1 MFLDKISQN
10 ITQFRQYVVLG
21 VFLFLVVLPSF
32 FSGEWSK
39 WLQSIIFVVIFLLVL
54 YIVILSRSKEKTVG
68 NGGKFILSPNFYLII
83 FLIII
88 FITSFFSV
96 NKYNSFSQFF
106 LLLSCAAIFFSAYLF
121 FRQWKLIKI
130 TTNVI
135 FFIGVVAALA
145 SLYFFLDQGPSRTGG
160 FLFNANALGSYL
172 LFCLPLGF
180 ILSYQYRK
188 QKRRYFYLIGFLLI
202 ITSFILS
209 YSYTGWVS
217 FGFPF
222 LILICYYRKFVF
234 QKRNLY
240 IFFLIILIG
249 FIAVSLFR
257 YQNSQDFSEAVS
269 IHKNISLDHFI
280 FSLSQRWNFN
290 QSALEIFNDNP
301 ILGSGYNTFQSMYG
315 RYYHTVFEQPRYAH
329 NYYLQTAAEVGIF
342 GLVAL
347 LAFLFFLFKRVYS
360 VVKKELDEERKSYL
374 LGLGLGLV
382 GSAIHALF
390 DFGWQFPAVF
400 ILFWLISGM
409 LMAWYQQSKKEEEF
423 EEKVNDKKLWQKI
436 GQILVILLALLIFS
450 RGITLFMGT
459 YYFQKAETAAKY
471 GEIEDMSRYYENG
484 LRFDPDPIKRIN
496 HAQEKIKYSA
506 FLKTEDYKQMEER
519 LQKLLSVNQE
529 DYYAHWVLG
538 RVYYIQDKYPQA
550 EKSYKEAIYYNPVFR
565 PDFHYDLAFLYFGQE
580 QYDEAKKVIFSIL
593 EQYPEGIKTSNPN
606 LPTQLAFLNLLLGQI
621 YFEQGEKD
629 KAEFYYKEALELKPD
644 FNLAKNKLKSLE

>member
-21 VFLFLVVLPSF
+21 VFLFLVILPSF

-39 WLQSIIFVVIFLLVL
+39 WLQSIIFIVIFLLVL
-54 YIVILSRSKEKTVG
+54 YIIILSRSKDRIVN
-68 NGGKFILSPNFYLII
+68 NGGKFILNQNFYLIV
-83 FLIII
+83 FLIVV
-88 FITSFFSV
+88 FATSFFSV

-106 LLLSCAAIFFSAYLF
+106 LLLSYAAIFFSAYLF
-121 FRQWKLIKI
+121 FRKWKLIKI
-130 TTNVI
+130 TTNII
-135 FFIGVVAALA
+135 FFIGVVAALI
-145 SLYFFLDQGPSRTGG
+145 SLFLFINQSFARTGG

-172 LFCLPLGF
+172 LFSLPLGF

-188 QKRRYFYLIGFLLI
+188 QKRRYLYFIGSLLI
-202 ITSFILS
+202 ITSFLLS

-217 FGFPF
+217 FAIPF

-240 IFFLIILIG
+240 IFLLVILIG

-257 YQNSQDFSEAVS
+257 YQNSQNFSEAVS

-290 QSALEIFNDNP
+290 QSALEIFSDYP
-301 ILGSGYNTFQSMYG
+301 ISGSGYNTFQSMYG

-374 LGLGLGLV
+374 LGLGLGLI

-409 LMAWYQQSKKEEEF
+409 LMAWYQQSKEETKEISVADKPSAWL
-423 EEKVNDKKLWQKI
+423 KV
-436 GQILVILLALLIFS
+436 GQVISIILALAIFI
-450 RGITLFMGT
+450 RGLTLFMSIN
-459 YYFQKAETAAKY
+459 YFQKAEHAKNIGDISGVFEYY
-471 GEIEDMSRYYENG
+471 GKG
-484 LRFDPDPIKRIN
+484 LKYDPDPTEVVNYVQK
-496 HAQEKIKYSA
+496 KIKYTLELTDDD
-506 FLKTEDYKQMEER
+506 FNFMEDKLKR
-519 LQKLLSVNQE
+519 VLSVSE
-529 DYYAHWVLG
+529 EYYNAHWFLG
-538 RVYYIQDKYPQA
+538 KVYYLQNKYDLA
-550 EKSYKEAIYYNPVFR
+550 EEQYRLAVLYNPVFR
-565 PDFHYDLAFLYFGQE
+565 PDIQHDLALVNYFQE
-580 QYDEAKKVIFSIL
+580 DYSEAKKVIFSIL
-593 EQYPEGIKTSNPN
+593 SQYPEGISSANPN
-606 LPTQLAFLNLLLGQI
+606 LPTQMAFLNMLLGDI
-621 YFEQGEKD
+621 YKKLDNIGSARK
-629 KAEFYYKEALELKPD
+629 YYSKALEYRPD
-644 FNLAKNKLKSLE
+644 LRLAEEKLKKIE

>member
-21 VFLFLVVLPSF
+21 VFLFLVILPSF

-54 YIVILSRSKEKTVG
+54 YIVILSRSKDKAVSNRE
-68 NGGKFILSPNFYLII
+68 KFILNPNFYLII
-83 FLIII
+83 FLIIV
-88 FITSFFSV
+88 FIASFFSV

-106 LLLSCAAIFFSAYLF
+106 LLLSYAAIFFSAYLF
-121 FRQWKLIKI
+121 FRKWKLIKI
-130 TTNVI
+130 TTNII

-188 QKRRYFYLIGFLLI
+188 QKRRYLYLISFLLI
-202 ITSFILS
+202 ITSFLLS

-217 FGFPF
+217 FVIPF
-222 LILICYYRKFVF
+222 LILVYYYRKFVF

-240 IFFLIILIG
+240 IFLLVILIG
-249 FIAVSLFR
+249 FSALTFFR

-290 QSALEIFNDNP
+290 QSALEIFADNP

-329 NYYLQTAAEVGIF
+329 NYYFQTLSEVGIF

-360 VVKKELDEERKSYL
+360 VVRKELDEERKSYL

-382 GSAIHALF
+382 GSAIHACF

-409 LMAWYQQSKKEEEF
+409 LMAWYQHSKEEI
-423 EEKVNDKKLWQKI
+423 EEISVVDKPNTWFKV
-436 GQILVILLALLIFS
+436 GQIISIILALAIFI
-450 RGITLFMGT
+450 RGLTLFMGIN
-459 YYFQKAETAAKY
+459 YFQKAENAENLGDISGIY
-471 GEIEDMSRYYENG
+471 EYFENG
-484 LRFDPDPIKRIN
+484 LKFDPDPAEVIN
-496 HAQEKIKYSA
+496 YVQKKIKYTSE
-506 FLKTEDYKQMEER
+506 FTEDDFNFMEDQ
-519 LQKLLSVNQE
+519 LKKVLSVNE
-529 DYYAHWVLG
+529 EYYNAHWFLG
-538 RVYYIQDKYPQA
+538 KVYYLKDQYDLA
-550 EKSYKEAIYYNPVFR
+550 EEQYRLAVLYNPVFR
-565 PDFHYDLAFLYFGQE
+565 PDIQHDLALVNYFQE
-580 QYDEAKKVIFSIL
+580 DYGEAKEVIFSIL
-593 EQYPEGIKTSNPN
+593 SQYPEDVSSTNIN
-606 LPTQLAFLNLLLGQI
+606 LPTQLAFLNMLLGDI
-621 YFEQGEKD
+621 YKKQDNIESARK
-629 KAEFYYKEALELKPD
+629 YYSKALEYRPD
-644 FNLAKNKLKSLE
+644 LHLAEEKLKNIE